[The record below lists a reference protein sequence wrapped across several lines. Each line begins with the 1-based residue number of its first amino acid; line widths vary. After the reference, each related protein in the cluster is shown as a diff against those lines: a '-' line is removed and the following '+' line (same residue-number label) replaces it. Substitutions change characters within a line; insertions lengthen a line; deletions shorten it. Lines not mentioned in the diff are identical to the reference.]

1 MALTPIFWSRVLK
14 EHGFHGLLLALGL
27 GFAVS
32 IIPYIIFYYVI
43 PNYFELPWIVEAIA
57 GYIMLLM
64 GLIIFF
70 VLYWKFV
77 VKKS

>member
-1 MALTPIFWSRVLK
+1 MTLTPIFWSRVLK
-14 EHGFHGLLLALGL
+14 EHGFRGLLLALGL

-32 IIPYIIFYYVI
+32 ITLYVILYYVI
-43 PNYFELPWIVEAIA
+43 PNYFELPVIVEAICCSV
-57 GYIMLLM
+57 LLLL

-70 VLYWKFV
+70 FLYWKFV